1 MGSAGVSDA
10 SRLSPPP
17 SHVNPSHRHD
27 RRSGHEPHIPQRDT
41 HHAAVPYPHPDPAQ
55 QLQYRKDRRN
65 VTDQPTAHDVTQR
78 PRTGEDDQ
86 ARLELWRGGCSD
98 TPVLCTVTMLSELR
112 CGKVDKSLR
121 MVSLAS
127 RGGAPWRPSSCGR
140 AMATRSVR
148 RSSEATSS
156 ISTPPAKS

>member
-1 MGSAGVSDA
+1 MGSYSIGSLVDTQRPPCIMGSAGVSDA

-17 SHVNPSHRHD
+17 SHVNPSPRHD
-27 RRSGHEPHIPQRDT
+27 RRSGHEPPIPQRDT

-55 QLQYRKDRRN
+55 QLQSRKDRRN

-98 TPVLCTVTMLSELR
+98 NPLYVALGVIARVTGEAKPVL
-112 CGKVDKSLR
+112 
-121 MVSLAS
+121 
-127 RGGAPWRPSSCGR
+127 GAVG
-140 AMATRSVR
+140 ALV
-148 RSSEATSS
+148 
-156 ISTPPAKS
+156 